1 MICLIVFWTM
11 YNALGSMK
19 KIFLLL
25 FLTLMLSG
33 CYSSTAFIGS
43 AGSLA
48 SGGNMVQSTVSS
60 AVSYGIEKKTGK
72 NPMEHAI
79 SYTEKRNPKKKKFK
93 CVSFLE
99 ASETEFCE
107 IIRKNILETKEQIIK
122 NSKIEN
128 LAKKSIINNTR

>member
-1 MICLIVFWTM
+1 M

-19 KIFLLL
+19 KLFLLL
-25 FLTLMLSG
+25 FFTLMLSG

-60 AVSYGIEKKTGK
+60 AVSYGIQKRTGK
-72 NPMEHAI
+72 NPVEHFIA
-79 SYTEKRNPKKKKFK
+79 YTEKHNPHKEKVK

-99 ASETEFCE
+99 ASETELCA
-107 IIRKNILETKEQIIK
+107 IIKKNISETKEKIIK
-122 NSKIEN
+122 SSKIEN
-128 LAKKSIINNTR
+128 LAQKSIIYNRR